1 MPIYVYECA
10 DCLEEF
16 KVSHGM
22 TETWDTCEWC
32 ESKNIDRK
40 PLFFTNL
47 SKKKKRTTKVGDLT
61 KDFISTSKEA
71 LGEFKKD
78 LEGER

>member
-1 MPIYVYECA
+1 MPIYIYECT

-22 TETWDTCEWC
+22 SETATSCEWC

-47 SKKKKRTTKVGDLT
+47 SKKKKSINKVGDLT
-61 KDFISTSKEA
+61 KDFINISKDTLDEY
-71 LGEFKKD
+71 KKD